1 VPSLASHKPPGW
13 LAIGIFLLWGAA
25 MATLAGITLT
35 LPGTIL
41 DRVWV
46 LNPRGHE
53 GLLALGRWAGMLFF
67 PLGIALALAGFGWL
81 KRRRWGW
88 ILAVAI
94 IGINASAD
102 AVRLFSGAL
111 LEGLVGVVL
120 AGALLIYLLS
130 PSMRAYFE

>member
-1 VPSLASHKPPGW
+1 
-13 LAIGIFLLWGAA
+13 
-25 MATLAGITLT
+25 MATLAGATLVF
-35 LPGTIL
+35 PGTML
-41 DRVWV
+41 DRAWV
-46 LNPRGHE
+46 LNPRGHS
-53 GLLALGRWAGMLFF
+53 GLVALGPWAGVLFF

-102 AVRLFSGAL
+102 AVRLFSGAWF
-111 LEGLVGVVL
+111 EGLVGVII

-130 PSMRAYFE
+130 PSMRAYF